1 MDAMA
6 VSVSRSGN
14 YRLGSASGQ
23 VLFPDREISFCG
35 EIGLAV
41 RSHILALW
49 RDYGAVRKKL
59 RHNRA
64 TRLPNR
70 ANTAMSSV
78 TDLLNTIR
86 ASGNG
91 VSLAE
96 LLTRYPGIPRR
107 TAQRQIAALI
117 DSGHVVALGEG
128 RARRYFAAGAE
139 SGPAPRLASV
149 DSFPPFIP
157 LSADSQDILAYIDQP
172 PEARKPVGYQRDF
185 LDAYRPNETWYLSE
199 SLRRQLYRMGKTT
212 DVEAPAGTYSRAILN
227 RLLIDL
233 SWASSHLEGNTYS
246 RLDTREL
253 IEHGKAAR
261 GKAAIE
267 TQMILNHK
275 TAIEMLVENIDSA
288 EFNRYTL
295 MNLHSA
301 LAENLLPNPADE
313 GRIRQ
318 HAVDIG
324 KSVYRPLSTPQQIE
338 EALDALLLKA
348 SLIRDPFEQS
358 FFMMVHLPYLQPF
371 ADINKRSSR
380 LAANLPLFRANLC
393 PLTFLDVPEQA
404 YSRATLGVY
413 EMTRVELLR
422 DLYVWAYE
430 RSTQE
435 YLAIKQDLA
444 EPDPLRLAWRDFIK
458 QTLREV
464 VTHPEL
470 DPLSCIQRAVAERV
484 PAEARPDVQALIV
497 EELRRLHEGVLA
509 RYGLRL
515 SEYAAWKARQGRAAP
530 SSSMGH
536 GIH

>member
-1 MDAMA
+1 MPSTTALLNSIWA
-6 VSVSRSGN
+6 
-14 YRLGSASGQ
+14 SA
-23 VLFPDREISFCG
+23 D
-35 EIGLAV
+35 GLT
-41 RSHILALW
+41 LA
-49 RDYGAVRKKL
+49 
-59 RHNRA
+59 
-64 TRLPNR
+64 
-70 ANTAMSSV
+70 
-78 TDLLNTIR
+78 DLLSAHPDI
-86 ASGNG
+86 A
-91 VSLAE
+91 
-96 LLTRYPGIPRR
+96 RR
-107 TAQRQIAALI
+107 TAQRLIAKLI
-117 DSGHVVALGEG
+117 ERGQVAAMGEG
-128 RARRYFAAGAE
+128 RARRYFRADAQLG
-139 SGPAPRLASV
+139 SGVLETRADR
-149 DSFPPFIP
+149 FPPFIP
-157 LSADSQDILAYIDQP
+157 LSADSQDIIAYIDQP
-172 PEARKPVGYQRDF
+172 AQARKPVGYQRDF
-185 LDAYRPNETWYLSE
+185 LEAYRPNETWYLSE
-199 SLRRQLYRMGKTT
+199 SLRRQLHKMGRTT
-212 DVEAPAGTYSRAILN
+212 DAVEPAGTYSRAILN

-275 TAIEMLVENIDSA
+275 SAIELLVENIDSA

-338 EALDALLLKA
+338 EGLEVLLGKANQIEDA
-348 SLIRDPFEQS
+348 FEQS
-358 FFMMVHLPYLQPF
+358 FYMMVHLPYLQPF
-371 ADINKRSSR
+371 ADINKRTSR

-458 QTLREV
+458 QAIREV
-464 VTHPEL
+464 ITHPER
-470 DPLSCIQRAVAERV
+470 DPLGSIQLAVADRV
-484 PAEARPDVQALIV
+484 PEGEQAGVQALIV

-509 RYGLRL
+509 RYGLRP
-515 SEYAAWKARQGRAAP
+515 SEYTAWKTVH
-530 SSSMGH
+530 GH
-536 GIH
+536 

>member
-1 MDAMA
+1 MP
-6 VSVSRSGN
+6 
-14 YRLGSASGQ
+14 L
-23 VLFPDREISFCG
+23 
-35 EIGLAV
+35 
-41 RSHILALW
+41 
-49 RDYGAVRKKL
+49 
-59 RHNRA
+59 
-64 TRLPNR
+64 T
-70 ANTAMSSV
+70 
-78 TDLLNTIR
+78 TDLLNRIR
-86 ASGNG
+86 ASKNG
-91 VSLAE
+91 LTLAE
-96 LLTRYPGIPRR
+96 LLAAHPGIARR
-107 TAQRQIAALI
+107 TAQRWIAKLI
-117 DSGHVVALGEG
+117 ESGQVAALGEG
-128 RARRYFAAGAE
+128 RARRYLGA
-139 SGPAPRLASV
+139 
-149 DSFPPFIP
+149 DSPTSTGTVAVRTDFFPSFIP
-157 LSADSQDILAYIDQP
+157 LSTDSQDILAYIDQP
-172 PEARKPVGYQRDF
+172 AQARKPVGYQRDF

-199 SLRRQLYRMGKTT
+199 SLRRQLHKMGKTA
-212 DVEAPAGTYSRAILN
+212 DADEPAGTYSRAILN

-233 SWASSHLEGNTYS
+233 SWASSHLEGNTYT

-275 TAIEMLVENIDSA
+275 TAIELLVENIDSA

-301 LAENLLPNPADE
+301 LSENLLPNPADE

-338 EALDALLLKA
+338 DALDALLGKA
-348 SLIRDPFEQS
+348 NQIGDPFEQS

-371 ADINKRSSR
+371 ADINKRTSR

-393 PLTFLDVPEQA
+393 PQTFLDVPEQA

-435 YLAIKQDLA
+435 YLAIKQGLA
-444 EPDPLRLAWRDFIK
+444 EPDPLRLAWRDCIK
-458 QTLREV
+458 QTMREV
-464 VTHPEL
+464 ITHPEL
-470 DPLSCIQRAVAERV
+470 APLSCIQRVVAERV
-484 PAEARPDVQALIV
+484 PAGEQASVQALIV

-509 RYGLRL
+509 RYGLRP
-515 SEYAAWKARQGRAAP
+515 SEYAAWKAV
-530 SSSMGH
+530 H
-536 GIH
+536 EH

>member
-1 MDAMA
+1 
-6 VSVSRSGN
+6 
-14 YRLGSASGQ
+14 
-23 VLFPDREISFCG
+23 
-35 EIGLAV
+35 
-41 RSHILALW
+41 
-49 RDYGAVRKKL
+49 
-59 RHNRA
+59 
-64 TRLPNR
+64 
-70 ANTAMSSV
+70 MSS
-78 TDLLNTIR
+78 THEFLNSIQ
-86 ASGNG
+86 AAANG
-91 VSLAE
+91 LTLAE
-96 LLTRYPGIPRR
+96 VLTRHPDIARR
-107 TAQRQIAALI
+107 TAQRAIAKLI
-117 DSGHVVALGEG
+117 ERGLVVAQGEG
-128 RARRYFAAGAE
+128 RARRYLTPGSQIDTDTIANSFAGF
-139 SGPAPRLASV
+139 PAS
-149 DSFPPFIP
+149 IP

-172 PEARKPVGYQRDF
+172 VQARKPVGYQRDF
-185 LDAYRPNETWYLSE
+185 LDSYRPNETWYLSE
-199 SLRRQLYRMGKTT
+199 PLRRQLHNMGRTAA
-212 DVEAPAGTYSRAILN
+212 VGAPAGTYSRAILD

-253 IEHGKAAR
+253 IAGGKAAK

-275 TAIEMLVENIDSA
+275 TAIELLVENVDSA
-288 EFNRYTL
+288 DFNHYTL

-324 KSVYRPLSTPQQIE
+324 QSVYRPLSTPQQIE
-338 EALDALLLKA
+338 SMLELLLAKA
-348 SLIRDPFEQS
+348 SQIRDPFEQS

-371 ADINKRSSR
+371 ADINKRTSR

-393 PLTFLDVPEQA
+393 PLTFLDVPEPA

-444 EPDPLRLAWRDFIK
+444 QPDPLRLAWREFIK

-464 VTHPEL
+464 ITHPDLE
-470 DPLSCIQRAVAERV
+470 PLSCIQRRV
-484 PAEARPDVQALIV
+484 NEHIPPQQQADVEALVIA
-497 EELRRLHEGVLA
+497 ELRRLHEGVLG
-509 RYGLRL
+509 RYGLRP
-515 SEYAAWKARQGRAAP
+515 SEYAAWLALQGR
-530 SSSMGH
+530 
-536 GIH
+536 